1 MTISYNAKGE
11 AVSFT
16 GPDVRVFQVAA
27 LRSGL
32 GLLAVGIKPH
42 RTWTSVRLAL
52 QTASQYTGKPYK
64 GKKDIERARMDLK
77 LWLDSAIAKAEK
89 ETRDQ

>member
-1 MTISYNAKGE
+1 MTISYNEKGE

-16 GPDVRVFQVAA
+16 GQDVRVFQVAA

-52 QTASQYTGKPYK
+52 ATATQYTGRHYK
-64 GKKDIERARMDLK
+64 GKKDIERARQDLGF
-77 LWLDSAIAKAEK
+77 WLDDAIAKADK
-89 ETRDQ
+89 VQQ